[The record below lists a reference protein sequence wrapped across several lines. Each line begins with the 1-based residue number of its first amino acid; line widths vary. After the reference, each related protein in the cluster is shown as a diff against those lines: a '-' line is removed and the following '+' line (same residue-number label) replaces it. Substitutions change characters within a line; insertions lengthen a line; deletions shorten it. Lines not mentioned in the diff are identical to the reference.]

1 MILLFILAS
10 ATFYTGILIKR
21 CMQADPGIRSYPD
34 IGDKAFGTRGRLL
47 ISVFMNL
54 ELYLVATGFLI
65 MAGDNLHNLLPNVNF
80 EIHGLAIGGHRT
92 FVLLV
97 ALVVM
102 PTVWINNMT
111 TLSYVSATGVVASV
125 LILVSILWSGIS
137 DIGFHHKGELLNWSG
152 LPTAFSLYAFC
163 YCAHP
168 VFPTLYNSMRN
179 QRQFSSVKFDF
190 LKTLYLHLIQQQK
203 SLTSVLLLLFLQV
216 LLLCF
221 VLCTFTYVSMAILGY
236 LMFGSELK
244 SQITLNLSTDKL
256 SSKVAIYTALINPIA
271 KYALMLRPIV
281 DAIED
286 RFLSCSKKRFH
297 SLFLRT
303 ILLSSSVFVALT
315 VPFFGDLMSL
325 VGAFLSVT
333 ASILLPC
340 LCYLTIS
347 GAHRRL
353 GFELVFIYFT
363 VFMGVIMF
371 VVGTYT
377 SLVQIF
383 QKL

>member
-1 MILLFILAS
+1 
-10 ATFYTGILIKR
+10 
-21 CMQADPGIRSYPD
+21 MQADPGIRSYPD

-179 QRQFSSVKFDF
+179 QRQFSSVTFDF

-203 SLTSVLLLLFLQV
+203 SLDF
-216 LLLCF
+216 
-221 VLCTFTYVSMAILGY
+221 
-236 LMFGSELK
+236 
-244 SQITLNLSTDKL
+244 
-256 SSKVAIYTALINPIA
+256 
-271 KYALMLRPIV
+271 
-281 DAIED
+281 
-286 RFLSCSKKRFH
+286 
-297 SLFLRT
+297 
-303 ILLSSSVFVALT
+303 SSSSSFSAGSAPLFCVVYIHLRINGDT
-315 VPFFGDLMSL
+315 RIPNVRFGIKIPDNIEPLDRQ
-325 VGAFLSVT
+325 T
-333 ASILLPC
+333 
-340 LCYLTIS
+340 
-347 GAHRRL
+347 
-353 GFELVFIYFT
+353 EL
-363 VFMGVIMF
+363 
-371 VVGTYT
+371 
-377 SLVQIF
+377 
-383 QKL
+383 